1 MVVRAGLAS
10 LGEQVGAPA
19 GTRGPWVG
27 LRRVQRGGGRL
38 LGEQGA
44 VSHNISP
51 SNENFALLHFVLK
64 AKLACYSRYLLTSYF
79 CIPVPYDEKD
89 IFFLVLVVESEL
101 QGSVFSWMPTQG

>member
-44 VSHNISP
+44 VSQAGMWKGPES
-51 SNENFALLHFVLK
+51 
-64 AKLACYSRYLLTSYF
+64 SR
-79 CIPVPYDEKD
+79 
-89 IFFLVLVVESEL
+89 
-101 QGSVFSWMPTQG
+101 